1 MIEIFL
7 AVLGGSALAALISQ
21 VGEYIRERKRNQE
34 QGNSRAMKE
43 LSAIEEAIRYL
54 LYDRIRFLG
63 GKYLIAGE
71 VDFDDRRILNNMH
84 DVYHMKLGGNGD
96 LDILM
101 SEVNKLPLVPN
112 GKGV

>member
-7 AVLGGSALAALISQ
+7 AILGGSALAALISQ
-21 VGEYIRERKRNQE
+21 VGEYIRERKRHQE
-34 QGNSRAMKE
+34 QDDSRAMEE
-43 LSAIEEAIRYL
+43 LSAIEEALRYL

-63 GKYLIAGE
+63 SKYLSSGE

-84 DVYHMKLGGNGD
+84 EVYHSKLHGNGD

-101 SEVNKLPLVPN
+101 GEVNKLPLDSN
-112 GKGV
+112 K

>member
-21 VGEYIRERKRNQE
+21 IGEYIRERKRHQE
-34 QGNSRAMKE
+34 QDNSKAMKE
-43 LSAIEEAIRYL
+43 LSTIEEAIRYL

-84 DVYHMKLGGNGD
+84 EVYHTKLRGNGD

-101 SEVNKLPLVPN
+101 GEVNKLPLEQN